1 MKQEK
6 VVTEK
11 REAYEKPEIRTEKI
25 DIGVYGNYGE
35 GPGPIPQLQ
44 PFFGLCCP

>member
-11 REAYEKPEIRTEKI
+11 REAYEKPEIRTEKV
-25 DIGVYGNYGE
+25 DIGVYGQYGA
-35 GPGPIPQLQ
+35 GPVQQLQ